1 MTLKA
6 FESKIRAENL
16 LQSEDFDKGLRGF
29 FVDLA
34 LAEDRISKFG
44 FSLDFVW
51 IWDRPEKYSNPY
63 QTFQIKVYFGAE
75 KIFKNLVGICTSEY
89 QIEVIC
95 NALAKVV
102 R

>member
-44 FSLDFVW
+44 FSLDFLWVW
-51 IWDRPEKYSNPY
+51 NKPEKYSDPY
-63 QTFQIKVYFGAE
+63 QTFQIDVYFGA
-75 KIFKNLVGICTSEY
+75 KTFKNRVGTCTSEY

-95 NALAKVV
+95 NALSKVV